1 MNAAIFFALQT
12 TSNIDGR
19 VVSTDGR
26 SQSEASGEELEGTQ
40 AFQDLVA
47 AFLSDQQ
54 TLDQGRIET
63 ADVSQSPQAPPQP
76 SQGEEAPQQEET
88 EAAPAVPTQPSVQ
101 DGSARAES
109 QADAAQLAAEAAQ
122 SRQSLPTQE
131 TPSSSNRTETAAGG
145 AVADTARMGAVAS
158 SKPFFEAISSESE
171 LPPEARLRFDRTAQ
185 SGAEEG
191 QRNGARVDLENA
203 VRQQAAQAS
212 VAAGAAAA
220 IKGGQAAQSASV
232 PQEDGTSPSEQ
243 VIQNKD
249 ARSSAASSAG
259 AQSESLR
266 PNPSASAEPTQAQL
280 RAEEVQR
287 AVGANLA
294 PQQAP
299 KSERPTPTVSA
310 ASAEGNQDSKQVRL
324 AASQTGREGG
334 SSQEQSSQQRD
345 NAVDEASLRP
355 ASPPRPSPTPAVV
368 ESALPDSKFSDILAS
383 LQAGVRPSGVDSG
396 VRSVSASSLP
406 ADIPGIDSEEVLSQ
420 IVGRARL
427 INSNGQ
433 STVEIQ
439 LKPDFLGR
447 VRIETTMAADGTLNA
462 KFVVQDPDVRR
473 LMETRMPLLAERLA
487 DSGLKVQSIEFQSM
501 PQNDD
506 SLGQSRQ
513 EAGSQQQAR
522 EELAQGRRGARRRY
536 EQGDEDASQGQA
548 PPGEEHPEEVAA
560 GSLSVVV

>member
-54 TLDQGRIET
+54 ALDQGRVET
-63 ADVSQSPQAPPQP
+63 ADVSQSPQAPPQS

-88 EAAPAVPTQPSVQ
+88 EAAPAVPTQPSAQ

-122 SRQSLPTQE
+122 SRQGLPTQE
-131 TPSSSNRTETAAGG
+131 SSSSSNRTETAGG
-145 AVADTARMGAVAS
+145 AVADTGRMGAVAS
-158 SKPFFEAISSESE
+158 TKPFFEAISSEGE
-171 LPPEARLRFDRTAQ
+171 LPPEARLRFDRSAQ
-185 SGAEEG
+185 SGAEEV
-191 QRNGARVDLENA
+191 QRNGARVDFENA
-203 VRQQAAQAS
+203 VRQQAAQAG

-220 IKGGQAAQSASV
+220 IKGGQAAQSAAV

-249 ARSSAASSAG
+249 ARSSAAASAA

-299 KSERPTPTVSA
+299 KSERPTPPVSA
-310 ASAEGNQDSKQVRL
+310 ALAEGNQDSKQVRL

-334 SSQEQSSQQRD
+334 SSQEHSSQQRD

-473 LMETRMPLLAERLA
+473 LMETRMPLLVERLA
-487 DSGLKVQSIEFQSM
+487 DSGLRVQSIEFQSM

-513 EAGSQQQAR
+513 EAGGQQQAR
-522 EELAQGRRGARRRY
+522 EELAQGRRGARRH

-548 PPGEEHPEEVAA
+548 PLGEEHPEEVAA
-560 GSLSVVV
+560 GGLSVVV